1 MPDKIKVLIIDDS
14 KLVREV
20 LTSIFSASEGLTVVG
35 AAEDPYQAREM
46 IKQYRPDVLTV
57 DVEMPKMNGISFL
70 RNLMRLNPLPVVMVS
85 TLTSEGS
92 NITIQAL
99 ELGAIDFIEKPKDL
113 TANLQEFSQSLISKV
128 VAAAGVPRL
137 KLLSFQTRLKME
149 QNTAPVEPVA
159 VEKVTR
165 DSNNVPAQRVIAIGG
180 STGGLEAVRHLLSN
194 TRFNGKE
201 TLLICLHLPG
211 GFTQSYARR
220 LDQVLPVTVKEA
232 EHGERL
238 LQGHIYIAPGT
249 QHMVAKKRND
259 EWRIMLDDGERV
271 SMHKPSVDVLFDSVA
286 KYSDQPSMGILLTGM
301 GRDGAD
307 GLGNLKRAGAMTIA
321 QDEESSIVWGMPGQA
336 VKEGAAQKVLDLDEM
351 PRYIQAFRF

>member
-1 MPDKIKVLIIDDS
+1 MSDKIKVLIIDDS

-20 LTSIFSASEGLTVVG
+20 LTSIFNASDELSVVG

-92 NITIQAL
+92 NITLQAL

-113 TANLQEFSQSLISKV
+113 TANLQEFSQHLVSK
-128 VAAAGVPRL
+128 VAAAASVSRL

-149 QNTAPVEPVA
+149 QNTPAAEATA
-159 VEKVTR
+159 VEKLIQG
-165 DSNNVPAQRVIAIGG
+165 SSGVPAQRVIAIGG
-180 STGGLEAVRHLLSN
+180 STGGLEAVRHLLTN
-194 TRFNGKE
+194 TRFSGKE

-211 GFTQSYARR
+211 GFTQSYAKR

-249 QHMVAKKRND
+249 LHMAAKKRND
-259 EWRIMLDDGERV
+259 EWRILLDDGERV

-286 KYSDQPSMGILLTGM
+286 KYSDQACMGILLTGM

-307 GLGNLKRAGAMTIA
+307 GLLNLKNMGAMTIA

-336 VKEGAAQKVLDLDEM
+336 VKEGAAQKVLSLDEI